1 MPDGLVGLDM
11 TDDEVV
17 ETIAWS
23 YYCMWCRG
31 DCGGVS
37 GAMPF
42 FHDGGDGHFLAVWA
56 QLVGF

>member
-1 MPDGLVGLDM
+1 MPDGLVGLDVS
-11 TDDEVV
+11 DDEVV
-17 ETIAWS
+17 ETIARFD
-23 YYCMWCRG
+23 CMCCRG

-56 QLVGF
+56 